1 MKSLLLS
8 AVIALLP
15 VLMLQ
20 AAEKS
25 EKKSDKKATAKKVE
39 KSLKIGEQAPE
50 FAIKD
55 SNGKLIRLA
64 DLTKKGP
71 VLVRLTCGCSG
82 CDKELAY
89 FQTLHEAYKGKGLT
103 SLAIFREPDKKVESY
118 VKQKKLQMLYAV
130 DTKGESWKVF
140 ETKAMPS
147 NFLIE
152 KGGKVRSIATGCDP
166 SGLLANNVSKFVA
179 ELLET
184 KKVDVQKRTNAAK
197 KTTESKSTVNKSAE
211 KKSTEKKAASK

>member
-15 VLMLQ
+15 ALLLQ
-20 AAEKS
+20 AAEKAA
-25 EKKSDKKATAKKVE
+25 EKPGQKSDKKTSPAVDQ
-39 KSLKIGEQAPE
+39 SLKIGEQAPE

-55 SNGKLIRLA
+55 STGKLIKLV
-64 DLTKKGP
+64 DLTDKGP

-82 CDKELAY
+82 CDRELAY

-103 SLAIFREPDKKVESY
+103 SLAIFREPDKKVEAY

-130 DTKGESWKVF
+130 DTRGESWKVF
-140 ETKAMPS
+140 ETKSMPS

-152 KGGKVRSIATGCDP
+152 KGGRVRSIATGCDP

-184 KKVDVQKRTNAAK
+184 KKVDVQKRTNAARVSAKQTSPPK
-197 KTTESKSTVNKSAE
+197 KTAGK
-211 KKSTEKKAASK
+211 